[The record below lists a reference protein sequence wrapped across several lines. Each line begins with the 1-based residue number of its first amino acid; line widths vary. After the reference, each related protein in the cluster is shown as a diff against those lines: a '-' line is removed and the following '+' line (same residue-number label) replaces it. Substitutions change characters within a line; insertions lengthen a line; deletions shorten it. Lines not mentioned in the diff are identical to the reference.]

1 MINTLIFDFGDV
13 FINLDKPAI
22 ERSLFKLGVSS
33 ITEDMLQTAMQYEKG
48 LISTEEFVRAFTAK
62 YPAITAQQFKKAW
75 NSIILDFPEHRLE
88 FIKKLS
94 TTKKYTLILLSNT
107 NALHIEQVIK
117 NMSLYRY
124 ESFKNCFD
132 QFYLSHELQ
141 LRKPDASIYEYVLEA
156 NQLEAKSC
164 FFVDDT
170 KENTEAASQLG
181 IHTWNNDPVKE
192 DVIRLFENPLFKNAP
207 QPC

>member
-22 ERSLFKLGVSS
+22 ERSLFKLGVPA
-33 ITEDMLQTAMQYEKG
+33 ITEDMLEVAMQYERG
-48 LISTEEFVRAFTAK
+48 LISTEKFVSSFTTK

-75 NSIILDFPEHRLE
+75 NSIILDFPEYRLE
-88 FIKKLS
+88 FIEKLS
-94 TTKKYTLILLSNT
+94 TTKNYTLILLSNT
-107 NALHIEQVIK
+107 NALHIEQVIT
-117 NMSLYRY
+117 NMTLDRY
-124 ESFKNCFD
+124 ERFKNCFD
-132 QFYLSHELQ
+132 QFYVSHELQ
-141 LRKPDASIYEYVLEA
+141 LRKPDVSIYKYVLEA
-156 NQLEAKSC
+156 NQLEAVSC

-192 DVIRLFENPLFKNAP
+192 DVIRLFENPLFTNAP

>member
-13 FINLDKPAI
+13 FINLDKAAI
-22 ERSLFKLGVSS
+22 ERSLLNLGVPS

-48 LISTEEFVRAFTAK
+48 LISTEEFVTSLTTK
-62 YPAITAQQFKKAW
+62 YPAISAAQFKKAW
-75 NSIILDFPEHRLE
+75 NAIILDFPEYRLE

-94 TTKKYTLILLSNT
+94 TIKKYNLILLSNT
-107 NALHIEQVIK
+107 NALHIEQVIE

-124 ESFKNCFD
+124 ERFKSCFD
-132 QFYLSHELQ
+132 RFYLSHELS
-141 LRKPDASIYEYVLEA
+141 LRKPDASIYQYVLKE

-170 KENTEAASQLG
+170 RENTQAASQLG
-181 IHTWNNDPVKE
+181 LHTWNIDPLKE
-192 DVIRLFENPLFKNAP
+192 DVINLFSNPIFSKS
-207 QPC
+207 